1 MRLRKTTLAT
11 FLCGMGLFSFAQSNN
26 PLIQKAALNPDATK
40 LAFSYQGDIWTANAD
55 GTNPRRLT
63 IHEAYETNPVWSAD
77 GKSIAFQGVRYGN
90 YDIYVVSNEGG
101 IPKRLTYHSAS
112 DAVTDF
118 TPDGNILFN
127 TERNFSQIEREA
139 ETHQVSTKG
148 GTPYRI
154 MDALGFEAKLSP
166 NGNLIAFTRGTCR
179 PEREAYNGPA
189 NRDVWVYNIKEDTY
203 HEITSHGVNDFSPYW
218 GDDNTLYF
226 QSSRDGK
233 YNIYKVGIESNG
245 AKKGAITAITTFKDM
260 GIFSFSISDNG
271 EKLVA
276 VKGDE
281 LYNIDA
287 ATQRASKISIDLATD
302 YRFDPVVR
310 KTYSSNVSEIAPS
323 PNGKYSA
330 MVIRGEVF
338 ITENDKEKDKTVNVS
353 NSAYRDRDVTWLT
366 NESLIFVSDR
376 EGQNDIYMVV
386 SDDKDQKDLFKT
398 YKRKI
403 IRITNTKDEEE
414 NPVISPD
421 GKSIAYTSGA
431 KLIVAN
437 INDKGSLSNSKT
449 LLDGWDTPSGI
460 TWSPDSKWLAYSLQ
474 NLDFNAEIYV
484 HKADNSQDPV
494 NISMHPKTD
503 RSPVWS
509 EDGSKIGFSSNR
521 NNGDYDVW
529 FVWLKKSDWEKTAQ
543 DWKDGDI
550 QQAKKEDEKEDDK
563 DKDKDKDKKKEK
575 KVKDI
580 QIDFD
585 EIYRRQIQVTSFTGG
600 EFLSTISKDGETF
613 YYTTGNGS
621 RGNARVESSLY
632 KIKWDG
638 KDLKQITK
646 GSSPYGIVKDSKST
660 YLYGVNRGAP
670 VRISMKS
677 DKTERLAIRAK
688 LDINYKEESNQIF
701 EEAWKAINDGF
712 YDPQFHGQD
721 WSSLRKKYK
730 PLALKASTRQD
741 FKMVFNWMLGQIN
754 ASHMGM
760 YRGEDRSDVQRTQTG
775 LLGVEVQP
783 KSNGTLEITSV
794 INHMPADKE
803 MSKLHVGDIIEAVNG
818 TELTKTTNLYDLLN
832 DTAGER
838 IYLNIK
844 SADGDKEVIIRP
856 DSSNSNENYYAWV
869 KERQKLTDK
878 YSKGQLGYIHI
889 QGMNWTSF
897 EHFERELMAAG
908 HGKKGVVIDVRYNG
922 GGWTTDY
929 LMAVLNVKQHAYTI
943 PRGAAKS
950 LNEHEKFRDHYP
962 FSERLPLA
970 SWTKPSIALCNERSY
985 SNAEI
990 FSHAYKSLDLGTLVG
1005 QPTFGAVISTGGRSL
1020 IDGSYVRMPFRAW
1033 YVKST
1038 GENMELGPAVPD
1050 ILVENTPDAKAKGED
1065 QQLKRAVDEL
1075 LNQVSK

>member
-1 MRLRKTTLAT
+1 MRFTKATLAT
-11 FLCGMGLFSFAQSNN
+11 LLCGMGLSFAQANN
-26 PLIQKAALNPDATK
+26 PLIQRPSLSPDASK
-40 LAFSYQGDIWTANAD
+40 IAFSYQGDIWTANAD
-55 GTNPRRLT
+55 GSNPRRLT
-63 IHEAYETNPVWSAD
+63 IHEAYETNPVWSSD
-77 GKSIAFQGVRYGN
+77 GTSIAFQGERYGN
-90 YDIYVVSNEGG
+90 NDIYTVSDNGG
-101 IPKRLTYHSAS
+101 IPKRLTFHSSS
-112 DAVTDF
+112 DVVTDF

-127 TERNFSQIEREA
+127 TVRNFSQIEREA

-154 MDALGFEAKLSP
+154 MDALGFDAKLSP
-166 NGNLIAFTRGTCR
+166 NGELIAFTRGTCR

-233 YNIYKVGIESNG
+233 YNIYKVAVNKNG
-245 AKKGAITAITTFKDM
+245 SKNGNISAVTSFKDM
-260 GIFSFSISDNG
+260 GIFSFSASDNG
-271 EKLVA
+271 KKLIA

-281 LYNIDA
+281 LYLIDPG
-287 ATQRASKISIDLATD
+287 TKKASLVKIELSTD

-330 MVIRGEVF
+330 IVIRGEVF
-338 ITENDKEKDKTVNVS
+338 ITENDKEKNKTVNVS
-353 NSAYRDRDVTWLT
+353 DSPYRERDIAWL
-366 NESLIFVSDR
+366 NDESLVFVSDR
-376 EGQNDIYMVV
+376 DGQNDLYMVV
-386 SDDKDQKDLFKT
+386 SEDKDQKDLFKT

-403 IRITNTKDEEE
+403 VRITNTEAEEQ

-421 GKSIAYTSGA
+421 GKRIAYTSGA
-431 KLIVAN
+431 KLIVAD

-460 TWSPDSKWLAYSLQ
+460 SWSPDSKWLAYSLQ
-474 NLDFNAEIYV
+474 DLEFNAEIYI
-484 HKADNSQDPV
+484 HKADNTKKPV
-494 NISMHPKTD
+494 NISMHPKSD

-529 FVWLKKSDWEKTAQ
+529 FVWLKKSDWEKTAE
-543 DWKDGDI
+543 DWKDGDEPEP
-550 QQAKKEDEKEDDK
+550 KKTDEDSDKE
-563 DKDKDKDKKKEK
+563 KDKKKDKKDEK

-580 QIDFD
+580 QIDFED
-585 EIYRRQIQVTSFTGG
+585 IYRRQVQVTSFTGG

-613 YYTTGNGS
+613 YYSTGNGS
-621 RGNARVESSLY
+621 RGDARVENSLY

-638 KDLKQITK
+638 KDLKQISK
-646 GSSPYGIVKDSKST
+646 SSPYGIVKDKKNT
-660 YLYGVNRGAP
+660 YLYAVNRGMP

-677 DKTERLAIRAK
+677 DKTETLPVSAK
-688 LDINYKEESNQIF
+688 MSINYAEESNQIF

-712 YDPQFHGQD
+712 YDPQFHGQN
-721 WSSLRKKYK
+721 WNALKKKYK

-760 YRGEDRSDVQRTQTG
+760 YRGEDRSDVQRERTG
-775 LLGVEVQP
+775 LLGVEVKP
-783 KSNGTLEITSV
+783 VSNGGLEVISV
-794 INHMPADKE
+794 INQMPADKTT
-803 MSKLHVGDIIEAVNG
+803 SKLYTGDIIEAVNG
-818 TELTKTTNLYDLLN
+818 TQLTKTTNLYELLN
-832 DTAGER
+832 GTANEK
-838 IYLNIK
+838 IYLNVK
-844 SADGDKEVIIRP
+844 SADGAKEVIIRP
-856 DSSNSNENYYAWV
+856 ESSNSAENYIAWV

-878 YSKGQLGYIHI
+878 YSNGELGYIHI

-929 LMAVLNVKQHAYTI
+929 LMAVLNVKQHSYTI

-950 LNEHEKFRDHYP
+950 LKEHLKYRDYYP
-962 FSERLPLA
+962 YSERLPLA
-970 SWTKPSIALCNERSY
+970 AWTKPSIALCNERSY

-990 FSHAYKSLDLGTLVG
+990 FSHAYKSLGLGTLVG
-1005 QPTFGAVISTGGRSL
+1005 QPTFGAVISTGGRNL

-1033 YVKST
+1033 YVKAT
-1038 GENMELGPAVPD
+1038 DENMELGPAVPD

-1075 LNQVSK
+1075 LKQVPK